1 MKILRVALDVPL
13 DTLFDYSAA
22 DQGDIAIGDRVLVSF
37 GRRQMVGVVAEIA
50 NHSDLSPGRIKPV
63 LQVFRDTPPLSEEI
77 FRLLRFCADYYHH
90 PLGEVVLNALPVP
103 LRQTKPVA
111 RTKPTGYRL
120 TEAGCA
126 VDVDTLPARA
136 IVKRKLLQNLKQAGT
151 LLRGDIAALSPSA
164 PQALKEFIA
173 HGWAEESDEIAD
185 SAAALVKTDGLPPL
199 TPAQEQAVTA
209 ILAGQD
215 QFQVWLLYGI
225 TGSGKTEVYL
235 RVIAQ
240 VLQRGGQALVLVPE
254 INLTPQLESRFRAR
268 FPDTCQVSL
277 HSRLSA
283 GERLRHWSLAQSGRA
298 QIVLG
303 TRLAL
308 FTPMPKLKLIVVDEE
323 HDGSFKQQDGLRYSA
338 RDMAVA
344 RGKQAGTPVIL
355 GSATPALET
364 WYNVRIGRYQM
375 LELPA
380 RAIAEAALPAI
391 HCIDISRAKLAD
403 GLSDSLIDALR
414 VRLERGEQSLVF
426 INRRGYAPVMRC
438 GQCGWVSTCHR
449 CSSRLVVHLREKRL
463 RCHHCGH
470 ESRIPPTCPDC
481 GNADLAPLGQGTQ
494 RLEDTLGRL
503 FPSARILRVDRDS
516 TRLKHAL
523 PEMLERI
530 HAAEVDIVIGT
541 QLLAKGHDFK
551 KLTLVGVV
559 NADGALYS
567 ADFRASERL
576 FAQLMQVAGR
586 AGRDALPG
594 EVLIQ
599 TLFPTHPL
607 FQALIRHDYPGF
619 AETLLTERKQAEF
632 PPYCHQALLR
642 AEAPQMATALTFL
655 RKAQGVAPRDFD
667 VSLFDPV
674 PAQMARLAG
683 MERAHLLVQGASRG
697 ALQAFLSTWN
707 KALFGLGGNVRW
719 SLDVDPLEF

>member
-22 DQGDIAIGDRVLVSF
+22 NQGEITIGDRVLVSF
-37 GRRQMVGVVAEIA
+37 GRRQMVGVVAEIVD
-50 NHSDLSPGRIKPV
+50 HSDLSPGRIKPV
-63 LQVFRDTPPLSEEI
+63 LQVFRDTPPLSDEI

-103 LRQTKPVA
+103 LRQTRPVA
-111 RTKPTGYRL
+111 RAKPTGYRL
-120 TEAGCA
+120 TDSGLA
-126 VDVDTLPARA
+126 VETDALPARA
-136 IVKRKLLQNLKQAGT
+136 IVKRKLLQSLKQAGT
-151 LLRGDIAALSPSA
+151 LACSDIAAVSPSA
-164 PQALKEFIA
+164 RQALKEFIA
-173 HGWAEESDEIAD
+173 QGWAEESDDIAD
-185 SAAALVKTDGLPPL
+185 SAPTPFKTDELPPL
-199 TPAQEQAVTA
+199 TPPQEQAIAA
-209 ILAGQD
+209 ILSGQD

-298 QIVLG
+298 KIVLG

-308 FTPMPKLKLIVVDEE
+308 FTPMPKLQLIVVDEE
-323 HDGSFKQQDGLRYSA
+323 HDSSFKQQDGLRYSA

-364 WYNVRIGRYQM
+364 WYNASIGRYQK

-414 VRLERGEQSLVF
+414 KRLERGEQSLVF

-494 RLEDTLGRL
+494 RLEDTLGSL
-503 FPSARILRVDRDS
+503 FPAARILRVDRDS
-516 TRLKHAL
+516 TRRKQAL

-586 AGRDALPG
+586 AGRDTLPG
-594 EVLIQ
+594 VVLIQ
-599 TLFPTHPL
+599 TQFPTHPL
-607 FQALIRHDYPGF
+607 FQALIKHDYPGF
-619 AETLLTERKQAEF
+619 AATLLTERKQAEF

-642 AEAPQMATALTFL
+642 AEAPQMETALAFL

-667 VSLFDPV
+667 ISLFDPV

-683 MERAHLLVQGASRG
+683 MERAHLLVQAASRG
-697 ALQAFLSTWN
+697 ALQAFLSAWN
-707 KALFGLGGNVRW
+707 KALFGLGGSVRW
-719 SLDVDPLEF
+719 SLDIDPLEF

>member
-22 DQGDIAIGDRVLVSF
+22 DQGEITIGDRVLVSF

-50 NHSDLSPGRIKPV
+50 GHSELSPGRIKPV
-63 LQVFRDTPPLSEEI
+63 LQVFRDTPPLAEEI

-111 RTKPTGYRL
+111 RAKPTGYRL
-120 TEAGCA
+120 TEAGLA
-126 VDVDTLPARA
+126 LETGALPARA
-136 IVKRKLLQNLKQAGT
+136 IVKRKLLKSLKQAGT

-164 PQALKEFIA
+164 LQALKGFVA
-173 HGWAEESDEIAD
+173 LGWAVESDEIAE
-185 SAAALVKTDGLPPL
+185 AAPAPVKTDELPPL

-209 ILAGQD
+209 ILSGKD
-215 QFQVWLLYGI
+215 QFKVWLLYGI

-235 RVIAQ
+235 QVIAQ
-240 VLQRGGQALVLVPE
+240 VLQQGGQALVLVPE

-268 FPDTCQVSL
+268 FPDACQVSL
-277 HSRLSA
+277 HSRLST
-283 GERLRHWSLAQSGRA
+283 GERLRNWSLAQSGQA

-308 FTPMPKLKLIVVDEE
+308 FTPMPKLNLIVVDEE
-323 HDGSFKQQDGLRYSA
+323 HDASFKQQDGLRYSA

-344 RGKQAGTPVIL
+344 RGKQAGIPVIL

-364 WYNVRIGRYQM
+364 WHNASIGRYQK

-403 GLSDSLIDALR
+403 GLSDSLIEAMR

-494 RLEDTLGRL
+494 RLEDTLSGL

-516 TRLKHAL
+516 TRRKQAL

-541 QLLAKGHDFK
+541 QLLVKGHDFK

-576 FAQLMQVAGR
+576 FAQLMQVSGR
-586 AGRDALPG
+586 AGRDTLPG

-599 TLFPTHPL
+599 TQFPTHPL

-642 AEAPQMATALTFL
+642 AEAPQMETALAFL
-655 RKAQGVAPRDFD
+655 RKAQAVAPRDFN

-683 MERAHLLVQGASRG
+683 MERAHLLVQAASRG
-697 ALQAFLSTWN
+697 ALQAFLGAWN
-707 KALFGLGGNVRW
+707 KALFGLGGSVRW
-719 SLDVDPLEF
+719 ALDIDPLEF